1 MTVQVEVVQGQ
12 VQLSFINYVVDTPTF
27 KVIHVETRSKRFD
40 VYGGTLTESDGT
52 TVEELMLMPVEGS
65 MHLDET
71 ADGHTH
77 INLDLGKDST
87 WQLSYD
93 TYGRYGFDII
103 MYQVPVSTDAETDII
118 WHREGI

>member
-1 MTVQVEVVQGQ
+1 MTVQVEVIQGQ
-12 VQLSFINYVVDTPTF
+12 VQLSCINYVVDTPTF

-71 ADGHTH
+71 TDEQTR
-77 INLDLGKDST
+77 INLDLGKDSR
-87 WQLSYD
+87 WQISYD
-93 TYGRYGFDII
+93 RYGRYGFDII
-103 MYQVPVSTDAETDII
+103 MYQVPDSTDEETDII
-118 WHREGI
+118 WQSND

>member
-12 VQLSFINYVVDTPTF
+12 VQLSCINYVVDTPTF
-27 KVIHVETRSKRFD
+27 KVIHVETSSKRFD

-52 TVEELMLMPVEGS
+52 TVEQLMLMPVEGS

-71 ADGHTH
+71 TDEQTR
-77 INLDLGKDST
+77 INLDLDKDST

-103 MYQVPVSTDAETDII
+103 MYQVPDSTDKETDII
-118 WHREGI
+118 WQSND